1 MADKLK
7 EQVYIIPLGKVR
19 RVPRWRRSAKAIK
32 DIREF
37 LGHHMKSED
46 VKLDATINEK
56 VWSRGS
62 QKPPAR
68 IRVRAMKLEDGQ
80 VQAELAEE

>member
-1 MADKLK
+1 MVDKLK
-7 EQVYIIPLGKVR
+7 EQVYVIPLGKVR
-19 RVPRWRRSAKAIK
+19 RVPRWRRSAKAMK

-46 VKLDATINEK
+46 VKLDASINEK

>member
-1 MADKLK
+1 MAEKLK
-7 EQVYIIPLGKVR
+7 EQVYIIPLGTVR

-37 LGHHMKSED
+37 LGRHMKSED
-46 VKLDATINEK
+46 VKLDASINEK

>member
-1 MADKLK
+1 MTNTLN
-7 EQVYIIPLGKVR
+7 EQIYNIPLGKVR
-19 RVPRWRRSAKAIK
+19 RVPRWRRSARAIK

-46 VKLDATINEK
+46 VKLDASINEK
-56 VWSRGS
+56 IWSRGS
-62 QKPPAR
+62 QKPPVR

>member
-1 MADKLK
+1 MTDKLK
-7 EQVYIIPLGKVR
+7 EQVYIIPLGTVR

-37 LGHHMKSED
+37 LGRHMKSDD
-46 VKLDATINEK
+46 VKLDASINEK

>member
-1 MADKLK
+1 MVDKLK
-7 EQVYIIPLGKVR
+7 EQVYVIPLGTVR
-19 RVPRWRRSAKAIK
+19 RVPRWRRSAKAMK

-46 VKLDATINEK
+46 VKLHSSINEK

>member
-37 LGHHMKSED
+37 LEHHMKSED

-56 VWSRGS
+56 IWSRGS
-62 QKPPAR
+62 QKPPVR
-68 IRVRAMKLEDGQ
+68 IRIRAMKLEDGQ

>member
-1 MADKLK
+1 MANTLK
-7 EQVYIIPLGKVR
+7 EQIYIIPLGKVR

-37 LGHHMKSED
+37 LGRHMKSED
-46 VKLDATINEK
+46 VKLDSSINEK
-56 VWSRGS
+56 IWSRGS
-62 QKPPAR
+62 QKPPVQIR
-68 IRVRAMKLEDGQ
+68 IRAMKLEDGH